1 MKTDDLKKKCS
12 ICKKVK
18 EVSDFQRDVKGTYGV
33 RAYCKECSKIYARS
47 KDISKIELFK
57 KFEQL
62 QSELAEQK
70 QKNAVLLTKYQVAK
84 ANWSTAFQEIA
95 KLKAEI
101 SAMSI
106 LEDKNFIAF

>member
-1 MKTDDLKKKCS
+1 MNTLKKKCS
-12 ICKKVK
+12 VCKEVK
-18 EVSDFQRDVKGTYGV
+18 KVSDFQKDVKGTYGV
-33 RAYCKECSKIYARS
+33 RGYCKECSKIYA
-47 KDISKIELFK
+47 KTKKISKIELFK
-57 KFEQL
+57 RFEKL

-70 QKNAVLLTKYQVAK
+70 QKNAVLMTKYQVAK

-106 LEDKNFIAF
+106 LEDSNFIRF